1 MEITIKRPDFQG
13 AINGVIFDNEDT
25 LNAAV
30 NVLNVVNEEFGELYN
45 NGFIDCLHDL
55 LENALERKPSALNDI
70 EGALTDNIIQSKA
83 TELNELHFHIDS
95 LHAHEVEELNN
106 CVRDRYGLRPYYSLA
121 AISTKDG
128 FTAIDKR
135 LNHEDVFKRLVSLV
149 AECEAW
155 ALEDL
160 AEMLD
165 IDTAEED
172 AIVKALL
179 EKTLTGVYDFTL
191 ETDNAALRLFDPTN
205 NDRRLINFWARGD
218 LHIFAHDTI

>member
-13 AINGVIFDNEDT
+13 AINGVVFDNEDI

-30 NVLNVVNEEFGELYN
+30 NVLNVVNDEFGELYN

-55 LENALERKPSALNDI
+55 LESAFGQQPSKLKDVEQALIANLKNPNAMTLGDV
-70 EGALTDNIIQSKA
+70 
-83 TELNELHFHIDS
+83 HFHIDS

-121 AISTKDG
+121 AINTKDG

-160 AEMLD
+160 ADMLD
-165 IDTAEED
+165 IDSTEED

-179 EKTLTGVYDFTL
+179 EKTLTGVYDITL

-205 NDRRLINFWARGD
+205 NDGRLINFWARGD
-218 LHIFAHDTI
+218 LHIFARSTL

>member
-13 AINGVIFDNEDT
+13 TINGVAFDNEDV
-25 LNAAV
+25 LNAAI

-55 LENALERKPSALNDI
+55 LESAFEQQPSKLKDVEQALIVNLKDPNAMTLGNV
-70 EGALTDNIIQSKA
+70 
-83 TELNELHFHIDS
+83 HFHIDS

-121 AISTKDG
+121 AINTKDG

-149 AECEAW
+149 AEYEAW

-160 AEMLD
+160 ADMLD
-165 IDTAEED
+165 IDSTEED

-179 EKTLTGVYDFTL
+179 EKTLTGVYDLTL
-191 ETDNAALRLFDPTN
+191 DTDNASLRLYDPTN
-205 NDRRLINFWARGD
+205 NDGCLINFWARGD
-218 LHIFAHDTI
+218 LHIFARGTI

>member
-13 AINGVIFDNEDT
+13 TINGVAFDNEDV
-25 LNAAV
+25 LNAAI

-45 NGFIDCLHDL
+45 NSFIDCLHDL
-55 LENALERKPSALNDI
+55 LESAFEQQPSKLKDVEQALIANLKNPNAMTLGDV
-70 EGALTDNIIQSKA
+70 
-83 TELNELHFHIDS
+83 HFHIDS

-106 CVRDRYGLRPYYSLA
+106 CVRDHYGLRPYYNLA
-121 AISTKDG
+121 AINTKDG

-149 AECEAW
+149 AEYEAW

-205 NDRRLINFWARGD
+205 NDGRLINFWARGD
-218 LHIFAHDTI
+218 LHIFARDTL

>member
-1 MEITIKRPDFQG
+1 MEIKIKRPNFQG
-13 AINGVIFDNEDT
+13 SINGVIFDNEDI

-55 LENALERKPSALNDI
+55 LKNAFEQRPSALKDV
-70 EGALTDNIIQSKA
+70 EQALIANIKEPNAMTLGDVHFHNDNI
-83 TELNELHFHIDS
+83 
-95 LHAHEVEELNN
+95 HAYEVEELNN

-121 AISTKDG
+121 AIDTTDG

-149 AECEAW
+149 AEYEAW

-160 AEMLD
+160 ADMLG
-165 IDTAEED
+165 IDTDEED

-179 EKTLTGVYDFTL
+179 EKTITGVYDFTL
-191 ETDNAALRLFDPTN
+191 DTDNASLRLFDPTN
-205 NDRRLINFWARGD
+205 NDGRLINFWARGD
-218 LHIFAHDTI
+218 LYIFARDTI

>member
-1 MEITIKRPDFQG
+1 MEIKIKRPDFQG
-13 AINGVIFDNEDT
+13 SINGVIFDNEDI
-25 LNAAV
+25 LNVAV

-55 LENALERKPSALNDI
+55 LKDTMERTPSALNDV
-70 EGALTDNIIQSKA
+70 EEALIDNIIQSKA
-83 TELNELHFHIDS
+83 IELSELHFHIDS
-95 LHAHEVEELNN
+95 LYAHEVEELN
-106 CVRDRYGLRPYYSLA
+106 RSLHDRYGLRPYYNLA

-128 FTAIDKR
+128 FTAINKR

-160 AEMLD
+160 ADMLG
-165 IDTAEED
+165 IDTDEEG

-179 EKTLTGVYDFTL
+179 EKTLTGIYDLTL
-191 ETDNAALRLFDPTN
+191 ETDNASLRLYDPTN
-205 NDRRLINFWARGD
+205 NDGRLINFWARGD
-218 LHIFAHDTI
+218 LHIFARDTI

>member
-13 AINGVIFDNEDT
+13 AINGVVFDNEDI

-55 LENALERKPSALNDI
+55 LESAFEQQPSKLKDVERDLIGNLKDPNAMTLGDV
-70 EGALTDNIIQSKA
+70 
-83 TELNELHFHIDS
+83 HFHIDS

-121 AISTKDG
+121 AINTKDG

-149 AECEAW
+149 AECETW

-179 EKTLTGVYDFTL
+179 EKTQTGVYDFTL

-205 NDRRLINFWARGD
+205 NDGRLINFWARGD
-218 LHIFAHDTI
+218 LHIFARSTI

>member
-13 AINGVIFDNEDT
+13 TINGVAFDNEDV
-25 LNAAV
+25 LNAAI
-30 NVLNVVNEEFGELYN
+30 NVLNVINEGFGELYN

-55 LENALERKPSALNDI
+55 LESAFEQQPSKLKDVEEALIN
-70 EGALTDNIIQSKA
+70 NIIQSKA

-95 LHAHEVEELNN
+95 LYAHEVEELNN

-121 AISTKDG
+121 AINTKDG

-149 AECEAW
+149 AEYEAW

-205 NDRRLINFWARGD
+205 NDGRLINFWARGD
-218 LHIFAHDTI
+218 LHIFARDTL

>member
-13 AINGVIFDNEDT
+13 TINGVAFDNEDV
-25 LNAAV
+25 LNAAI

-45 NGFIDCLHDL
+45 NGFIDYLHDL
-55 LENALERKPSALNDI
+55 LESAFEQQPSKLKDVEQALIANLKNPNAMTLGDV
-70 EGALTDNIIQSKA
+70 
-83 TELNELHFHIDS
+83 HFHIDS

-106 CVRDRYGLRPYYSLA
+106 CVRDHYGLRPYYNLA
-121 AISTKDG
+121 AINTKDG

-149 AECEAW
+149 AEYEAW

-205 NDRRLINFWARGD
+205 NDGRLINFWARGD
-218 LHIFAHDTI
+218 LHIFARDTL

>member
-1 MEITIKRPDFQG
+1 MDIKTTQIFQG
-13 AINGVIFDNEDT
+13 AINGVVFDNEDI

-30 NVLNVVNEEFGELYN
+30 NVLNVANEEFGELYN

-55 LENALERKPSALNDI
+55 LESAFEQQPSKLKDVERDLIGNLKDPNAMTLGDV
-70 EGALTDNIIQSKA
+70 
-83 TELNELHFHIDS
+83 HFHIDS
-95 LHAHEVEELNN
+95 LHAHEVEELNRS
-106 CVRDRYGLRPYYSLA
+106 VHDRYGLRPYYDLA
-121 AISTKDG
+121 AISTRDS

-160 AEMLD
+160 ADMLD
-165 IDTAEED
+165 IDTNEED

-191 ETDNAALRLFDPTN
+191 ETDNAALRLYDPTN
-205 NDRRLINFWARGD
+205 NDGRLINFWARGD
-218 LHIFAHDTI
+218 LHIFARGTI

>member
-13 AINGVIFDNEDT
+13 SINGVIFENEEI

-55 LENALERKPSALNDI
+55 LKNAFEQQPSALKDVEQVLI
-70 EGALTDNIIQSKA
+70 ANIKEPNA
-83 TELNELHFHIDS
+83 MTLGDVHFHIDS

-106 CVRDRYGLRPYYSLA
+106 CVRDRYGLRPYYNLA
-121 AISTKDG
+121 AINTKDG

-172 AIVKALL
+172 AIVKTLL
-179 EKTLTGVYDFTL
+179 EKTPTGVYDFTL

-205 NDRRLINFWARGD
+205 NDGRLINFWARGD
-218 LHIFAHDTI
+218 LHIFARSTI

>member
-13 AINGVIFDNEDT
+13 TINGVAFDNEDV
-25 LNAAV
+25 LNAAI

-55 LENALERKPSALNDI
+55 LESAFEQQPSKLKDVEQALIANLKNPNAMTLGDV
-70 EGALTDNIIQSKA
+70 
-83 TELNELHFHIDS
+83 HFHIDS

-106 CVRDRYGLRPYYSLA
+106 CVRDHYGLRPYYNLA
-121 AISTKDG
+121 AINTKDG

-149 AECEAW
+149 AEYEAW

-179 EKTLTGVYDFTL
+179 EKTLTGVYDLTL
-191 ETDNAALRLFDPTN
+191 DTDNASLRLYDPTN
-205 NDRRLINFWARGD
+205 NDGCLINFWARSD
-218 LHIFAHDTI
+218 LHIFARGTI

>member
-13 AINGVIFDNEDT
+13 SINGVVFDNENV

-30 NVLNVVNEEFGELYN
+30 NVLNVVNEEFGEFYN

-55 LENALERKPSALNDI
+55 LESAFDQQPSKLKDVEQALIGNLKGPNAM
-70 EGALTDNIIQSKA
+70 T
-83 TELNELHFHIDS
+83 LNEVHFHVDG
-95 LHAHEVEELNN
+95 LHAHEVEELNRS
-106 CVRDRYGLRPYYSLA
+106 VHDRYGLRPYYSLA
-121 AISTKDG
+121 AINTEDG

-149 AECEAW
+149 AECENW

-160 AEMLD
+160 ADMLG
-165 IDTAEED
+165 IDTDEED

-179 EKTLTGVYDFTL
+179 EKTLTGVYDL
-191 ETDNAALRLFDPTN
+191 TN
-205 NDRRLINFWARGD
+205 HKCRR
-218 LHIFAHDTI
+218 

>member
-13 AINGVIFDNEDT
+13 SINGVIFDNEDV

-30 NVLNVVNEEFGELYN
+30 NVLNVVNDEFGELYN

-55 LENALERKPSALNDI
+55 LESAFEQQPSKLKDVEQALIANLKNPNAMTLGDV
-70 EGALTDNIIQSKA
+70 
-83 TELNELHFHIDS
+83 HFHIDS
-95 LHAHEVEELNN
+95 LHAHEVEELNRS
-106 CVRDRYGLRPYYSLA
+106 VHDRYGLRPYYSLA
-121 AISTKDG
+121 AISTRDG

-149 AECEAW
+149 AECENW

-160 AEMLD
+160 SDMLG
-165 IDTAEED
+165 IDTDEED

-179 EKTLTGVYDFTL
+179 EKTLTGVYDLTL
-191 ETDNAALRLFDPTN
+191 ETDNASLRLYDPTN
-205 NDRRLINFWARGD
+205 NDGRLINFWARGD
-218 LHIFAHDTI
+218 LHIFARDTL

>member
-13 AINGVIFDNEDT
+13 SINGVIFDNEDI

-30 NVLNVVNEEFGELYN
+30 NVLNVVNDEFGELYN
-45 NGFIDCLHDL
+45 NGFIDCLHDV
-55 LENALERKPSALNDI
+55 LESAFEQQPSKLKDVERDLISNLKDPNAMTLGDV
-70 EGALTDNIIQSKA
+70 
-83 TELNELHFHIDS
+83 HFHIDS
-95 LHAHEVEELNN
+95 LHAHEVEELNRS
-106 CVRDRYGLRPYYSLA
+106 VHDRYGLRPYYSLA

-149 AECEAW
+149 AKCENW

-179 EKTLTGVYDFTL
+179 EKTLTGIYDFTF

-205 NDRRLINFWARGD
+205 NDGRLINFWARGD
-218 LHIFAHDTI
+218 LHIFARGTI

>member
-13 AINGVIFDNEDT
+13 SINGVAFENEDV
-25 LNAAV
+25 LNAAI
-30 NVLNVVNEEFGELYN
+30 NVLTVVNEEFGELYN
-45 NGFIDCLHDL
+45 NGFIDCLHDV
-55 LENALERKPSALNDI
+55 LESALERTPSALK
-70 EGALTDNIIQSKA
+70 EVEQALIANLKDPNAMTLGDV
-83 TELNELHFHIDS
+83 HFHVDS
-95 LHAHEVEELNN
+95 LHAHEIEELNN

-121 AISTKDG
+121 AISTKDS

-165 IDTAEED
+165 IDTTEED
-172 AIVKALL
+172 AIVRALL

-205 NDRRLINFWARGD
+205 NDGRLINFWARGD
-218 LHIFAHDTI
+218 LHIFARDTI

>member
-13 AINGVIFDNEDT
+13 AINGVVFDNENI

-30 NVLNVVNEEFGELYN
+30 NVLNVVNNEFGELYN

-55 LENALERKPSALNDI
+55 LESAFEQQPSKLKDVEQALIANLKNPNAMTLGDV
-70 EGALTDNIIQSKA
+70 
-83 TELNELHFHIDS
+83 HFHIDS
-95 LHAHEVEELNN
+95 LHAHEVEEPNN
-106 CVRDRYGLRPYYSLA
+106 CVRDHYGLRPYYNLS
-121 AISTKDG
+121 AINTKDG

-149 AECEAW
+149 AEYEAW

-160 AEMLD
+160 AKMLD

-205 NDRRLINFWARGD
+205 NDGRLINFWARGD
-218 LHIFAHDTI
+218 LHIFARDTL

>member
-13 AINGVIFDNEDT
+13 AINGVIFDNEDI

-30 NVLNVVNEEFGELYN
+30 NILNVVNDEFGELYN

-55 LENALERKPSALNDI
+55 LESAFEQQPSKLKDVEQALIANLKNPNAMTLGDV
-70 EGALTDNIIQSKA
+70 
-83 TELNELHFHIDS
+83 HFHIDS
-95 LHAHEVEELNN
+95 LYAHEVEELNRS
-106 CVRDRYGLRPYYSLA
+106 VHDRYGLRPYYNLA
-121 AISTKDG
+121 AINTKDG

-149 AECEAW
+149 AEYENW

-160 AEMLD
+160 ADMLG
-165 IDTAEED
+165 IDSDEED

-191 ETDNAALRLFDPTN
+191 ETDNAALRLYDPIN
-205 NDRRLINFWARGD
+205 NDGRLINFWARGD
-218 LHIFAHDTI
+218 LHIFARGTI

>member
-13 AINGVIFDNEDT
+13 TINGVAFDNEDV
-25 LNAAV
+25 LNAAI

-45 NGFIDCLHDL
+45 NGFIDYLHDL
-55 LENALERKPSALNDI
+55 LESAFEQQPSKLKDVEQALIANLKNPNAMTLGDV
-70 EGALTDNIIQSKA
+70 
-83 TELNELHFHIDS
+83 HFHIDS

-106 CVRDRYGLRPYYSLA
+106 CVRDHYGLRPYYNLA
-121 AISTKDG
+121 AINTKDG

-149 AECEAW
+149 AEYEAW

-179 EKTLTGVYDFTL
+179 AKTLTGVYDFTL

-205 NDRRLINFWARGD
+205 NDGRLINFWARGD
-218 LHIFAHDTI
+218 LHIFARDTL

>member
-1 MEITIKRPDFQG
+1 M
-13 AINGVIFDNEDT
+13 
-25 LNAAV
+25 
-30 NVLNVVNEEFGELYN
+30 
-45 NGFIDCLHDL
+45 
-55 LENALERKPSALNDI
+55 
-70 EGALTDNIIQSKA
+70 
-83 TELNELHFHIDS
+83 NELHFHIDS
-95 LHAHEVEELNN
+95 LYTHEVEELNN

-121 AISTKDG
+121 AINTKDG

-149 AECEAW
+149 AEYEAW

-205 NDRRLINFWARGD
+205 NDGRLINFWARGD
-218 LHIFAHDTI
+218 LHIFARDTL

>member
-13 AINGVIFDNEDT
+13 SINGVIFDNEDT
-25 LNAAV
+25 LNAAI

-55 LENALERKPSALNDI
+55 LESAFEQQPSKLKDVEQALIANLKNPNAMTLGDV
-70 EGALTDNIIQSKA
+70 
-83 TELNELHFHIDS
+83 HFHIDS
-95 LHAHEVEELNN
+95 LHAHEVEELNRS
-106 CVRDRYGLRPYYSLA
+106 VHDRYGLRPYYSLA
-121 AISTKDG
+121 AISTRDG

-149 AECEAW
+149 AECENW

-160 AEMLD
+160 SDMLG
-165 IDTAEED
+165 IDTDEED

-179 EKTLTGVYDFTL
+179 EKTLTGVYDLTL
-191 ETDNAALRLFDPTN
+191 ETDNASLRLYDPTN
-205 NDRRLINFWARGD
+205 NDGRLINFWARGD
-218 LHIFAHDTI
+218 LHIFARDTL

>member
-1 MEITIKRPDFQG
+1 MEIKIKRPDFQG
-13 AINGVIFDNEDT
+13 AINGVVFDNENI

-55 LENALERKPSALNDI
+55 LESAFEQQPSKLKDVERDLIGNLKDPNAMTLGDV
-70 EGALTDNIIQSKA
+70 
-83 TELNELHFHIDS
+83 HFHIDS
-95 LHAHEVEELNN
+95 LHAHEVEELNRS
-106 CVRDRYGLRPYYSLA
+106 VHDRYGLRPYYDLA
-121 AISTKDG
+121 AISTRDS

-160 AEMLD
+160 ADMLD
-165 IDTAEED
+165 IDTNEED

-191 ETDNAALRLFDPTN
+191 ETDNAALRLYDPTN
-205 NDRRLINFWARGD
+205 NDGRLINFWARGD
-218 LHIFAHDTI
+218 LHIFARGTI

>member
-13 AINGVIFDNEDT
+13 SINGVIFDNEDV

-30 NVLNVVNEEFGELYN
+30 NVLNVVNDEFGELYN

-55 LENALERKPSALNDI
+55 LESAFEQQPSKLKDVEQALIANLKNPNAMTLGDV
-70 EGALTDNIIQSKA
+70 
-83 TELNELHFHIDS
+83 HFHIDS
-95 LHAHEVEELNN
+95 LHAHEVEELNRS
-106 CVRDRYGLRPYYSLA
+106 VHDRYGLRPYYNLA
-121 AISTKDG
+121 AISTRDG

-149 AECEAW
+149 AECENW

-160 AEMLD
+160 SDMLG
-165 IDTAEED
+165 IDTDEKD

-179 EKTLTGVYDFTL
+179 EKTLTGVYDLTL
-191 ETDNAALRLFDPTN
+191 ETDNASLRLYDPTN
-205 NDRRLINFWARGD
+205 NDGRLINFWARGD
-218 LHIFAHDTI
+218 LHIFARDTL

>member
-1 MEITIKRPDFQG
+1 MEIKIKRPDFQG
-13 AINGVIFDNEDT
+13 SINGVVFDNEDI
-25 LNAAV
+25 LNAAI
-30 NVLNVVNEEFGELYN
+30 NVLNVLNEEFGELYN

-55 LENALERKPSALNDI
+55 LKDAMERTPSALNDV
-70 EGALTDNIIQSKA
+70 EEALIDNIIQSKA

-95 LHAHEVEELNN
+95 LYAHDVEELN
-106 CVRDRYGLRPYYSLA
+106 RSLHDRYGLRPYYDLA

-128 FTAIDKR
+128 FTAINKR

-160 AEMLD
+160 ADMLG
-165 IDTAEED
+165 IDADEED

-179 EKTLTGVYDFTL
+179 EKTLTGIYDLTL
-191 ETDNAALRLFDPTN
+191 ETDNASLRLFDPTN
-205 NDRRLINFWARGD
+205 NDGRLINFWARGD
-218 LHIFAHDTI
+218 LHIFARDTI

>member
-1 MEITIKRPDFQG
+1 MEIKIKRPDFQG
-13 AINGVIFDNEDT
+13 FINGVAFDNEDI

-45 NGFIDCLHDL
+45 NGFIDCLHDVL
-55 LENALERKPSALNDI
+55 KDALERTPSALNDV
-70 EGALTDNIIQSKA
+70 EEALINNIIQSKA

-95 LHAHEVEELNN
+95 LYAHEVEELNRS
-106 CVRDRYGLRPYYSLA
+106 VHDRYGLRPYYNLA
-121 AISTKDG
+121 AINTKDG

-149 AECEAW
+149 AECEDW

-160 AEMLD
+160 ADMLD
-165 IDTAEED
+165 IDSTEED
-172 AIVKALL
+172 DIVKALL
-179 EKTLTGVYDFTL
+179 EVTLTGVYDITL

-205 NDRRLINFWARGD
+205 NDGRLINFWARGD
-218 LHIFAHDTI
+218 LHIFARGTI

>member
-13 AINGVIFDNEDT
+13 AINGVVFDNEDI

-30 NVLNVVNEEFGELYN
+30 NVLNVVNDEFGELYN

-55 LENALERKPSALNDI
+55 LESAFEQQPSKLKDVERDLIGNLKDPNAMTLGDV
-70 EGALTDNIIQSKA
+70 
-83 TELNELHFHIDS
+83 HFHIDN
-95 LHAHEVEELNN
+95 LHAHEVEELNRS
-106 CVRDRYGLRPYYSLA
+106 VHDRYGLRPYYSLA

-135 LNHEDVFKRLVSLV
+135 LNHEDVFKRVVSLV
-149 AECEAW
+149 AECETW

-160 AEMLD
+160 ADMLD

-205 NDRRLINFWARGD
+205 NDGRLINFWARGD
-218 LHIFAHDTI
+218 LHIFARGTI